1 MLGTIAVAA
10 LSAIAL
16 AGAGGLATE
25 IGPWYRA
32 LRKPDWQPPDWAFG
46 PAWTLILGMAA
57 GAGVLAWTAAP
68 DTAGHIR
75 IIVVFAVNALF
86 HFLWSP
92 LFFRLK
98 RPDWAL
104 IEVAFLWSSCL
115 ALIVVLAE
123 FSTAAS
129 LLTVPY
135 LLWVSFASWLNL
147 TIVRLNGPFGRGTLP
162 SRGG

>member
-1 MLGTIAVAA
+1 MTWTIAVAA
-10 LSAIAL
+10 LSALVL

-32 LRKPDWQPPDWAFG
+32 LHKPTWQPPDWAFG

-57 GAGVLAWTAAP
+57 WSGALAWEAAP
-68 DTAGHIR
+68 DAVAR
-75 IIVVFAVNALF
+75 FEVVGLFAANGLF

-104 IEVAFLWSSCL
+104 FEVAFLWLSCL
-115 ALIVVLAE
+115 ALIIVLAQ
-123 FSTAAS
+123 FSTTAS
-129 LLTVPY
+129 LLIVPY

-147 TIVRLNGPFGRGTLP
+147 AIVRLNGPFR
-162 SRGG
+162 

>member
-1 MLGTIAVAA
+1 MTWTVIVVAA
-10 LSAIAL
+10 LSALLL

-25 IGPWYRA
+25 IGPWYRG
-32 LRKPDWQPPDWAFG
+32 LRKPTWQPPDWAFG

-57 GAGVLAWTAAP
+57 WSGALAWGAAP
-68 DTAGHIR
+68 NAAGR
-75 IIVVFAVNALF
+75 LQVVGLFAANGLF

-104 IEVAFLWSSCL
+104 FEVAFLWFSCL
-115 ALIVVLAE
+115 ALIVGLAGI
-123 FSTAAS
+123 STWAS
-129 LLTVPY
+129 LLIVPY

-147 TIVRLNGPFGRGTLP
+147 AIVRLNGPFR
-162 SRGG
+162 

>member
-1 MLGTIAVAA
+1 MIWTAAVAA
-10 LSAIAL
+10 LGALLL

-32 LRKPDWQPPDWAFG
+32 LRKPSWQPPDWAFG
-46 PAWTLILGMAA
+46 PAWTLILGLAA
-57 GAGVLAWTAAP
+57 WSGALAWEAAP
-68 DTAGHIR
+68 DTAGR
-75 IIVVFAVNALF
+75 VLVVGLFAANALF

-104 IEVAFLWSSCL
+104 FEVVFLWLSCL
-115 ALIVVLAE
+115 ALIIGLAG
-123 FSTAAS
+123 FSTWAS
-129 LLTVPY
+129 LLIVPY

-147 TIVRLNGPFGRGTLP
+147 AIVRLNGPFR
-162 SRGG
+162 

>member
-1 MLGTIAVAA
+1 MIWTIAVAA
-10 LSAIAL
+10 LSAVVL

-32 LRKPDWQPPDWAFG
+32 LRKPSWQPPDWAFG

-57 GAGVLAWTAAP
+57 WSGALAWTAAP
-68 DTAGHIR
+68 DAAGHVR
-75 IIVVFAVNALF
+75 VVALFATNALF

-104 IEVAFLWSSCL
+104 VEVVFLWSSCL
-115 ALIVVLAE
+115 ALIIGLAE
-123 FSTAAS
+123 FSTTAS
-129 LLTVPY
+129 LLIVPY
-135 LLWVSFASWLNL
+135 ILWVSFASWLNL
-147 TIVRLNGPFGRGTLP
+147 AIVRLNRPFG
-162 SRGG
+162 

>member
-1 MLGTIAVAA
+1 MTWTVIVVAA
-10 LSAIAL
+10 LSALLL

-25 IGPWYRA
+25 IGPWYRG
-32 LRKPDWQPPDWAFG
+32 LRKPTWQPPDWAFG

-57 GAGVLAWTAAP
+57 WSGALAWEAAS
-68 DTAGHIR
+68 DAAGR
-75 IIVVFAVNALF
+75 LQVVGLFAANGLF

-104 IEVAFLWSSCL
+104 FEVVFLWLSCL
-115 ALIVVLAE
+115 ALIIGLAG
-123 FSTAAS
+123 FSTGAS
-129 LLTVPY
+129 LLIVPY

-147 TIVRLNGPFGRGTLP
+147 AIVRLNGPFR
-162 SRGG
+162 

>member
-1 MLGTIAVAA
+1 MTWTIVVAA
-10 LSAIAL
+10 LSAILL

-32 LRKPDWQPPDWAFG
+32 LRKPTWQPPDWAFG

-57 GAGVLAWTAAP
+57 GSGALAWEAAP
-68 DTAGHIR
+68 DAAGR
-75 IIVVFAVNALF
+75 FQVVALFAANGLF

-104 IEVAFLWSSCL
+104 FEVVFLWLSCL
-115 ALIVVLAE
+115 ALIIGLAR
-123 FSTAAS
+123 FSTTAS
-129 LLTVPY
+129 LLIVPY

-147 TIVRLNGPFGRGTLP
+147 AIVRLNGPFR
-162 SRGG
+162 

>member
-1 MLGTIAVAA
+1 MTWTIAVAA
-10 LSAIAL
+10 LSALML

-32 LRKPDWQPPDWAFG
+32 LRKPTWQPPDWAFG
-46 PAWTLILGMAA
+46 PAWTLILGLAA
-57 GAGVLAWTAAP
+57 WSGALAWEAAP
-68 DTAGHIR
+68 DAAGRLQVIAL
-75 IIVVFAVNALF
+75 FAANGLF

-104 IEVAFLWSSCL
+104 FEVVFLWLSCL
-115 ALIVVLAE
+115 ALIIGLAR
-123 FSTAAS
+123 FSTTAS
-129 LLTVPY
+129 LLIVPY

-147 TIVRLNGPFGRGTLP
+147 AIVRLNAPFR
-162 SRGG
+162 